1 MWNFDIAHKPQYY
14 PKVII
19 DTLKQSKQ
27 KDDTITREDMLMG
40 IKRFDHKTKVK
51 VRSERQNL

>member
-1 MWNFDIAHKPQYY
+1 MWNFDMAHKLWYY
-14 PKVII
+14 SKVII

-40 IKRFDHKTKVK
+40 IKRFNHKTKVK

>member
-1 MWNFDIAHKPQYY
+1 MWNFDMAHKLRYY

-40 IKRFDHKTKVK
+40 IKR
-51 VRSERQNL
+51 SERQNL